1 MEQRAKDFLELTA
14 RYYEKNKVKWDS
26 LLKSVGLM
34 FDEDIYND
42 TIIKIYEKLLSE
54 EDLETTEDEVMAYW
68 YRSFVNNIKR
78 NKQYSCN
85 SKRTDEDVIDLL
97 KNEEYII
104 DSSNLYYPTIRYL
117 LNKVKDEFDIRSYH
131 LFKMYYLIPEM
142 TFDELSSVV
151 GCNVKTKINDIKK
164 WLKENV

>member
-1 MEQRAKDFLELTA
+1 
-14 RYYEKNKVKWDS
+14 
-26 LLKSVGLM
+26 M

-78 NKQYSCN
+78 NKQYARN
-85 SKRTDEDVIDLL
+85 SKKDDKDVIDLL